1 MSYSVEELSLDK
13 QWDSQDILNNV
24 FISNFREFDHDVFDN
39 IHIVFINNIL
49 RLYIINNNI

>member
-1 MSYSVEELSLDK
+1 MSYSVEGLSLDK

-24 FISNFREFDHDVFDN
+24 FISNFRGFDHDVFDN

-49 RLYIINNNI
+49 RLYIINN